1 MPNWCS
7 NIVYVKGTKEAK
19 EKVKEIFLKDEP
31 FAEIK
36 PEPNYDEAAVPWD
49 LTEVLSAKRSGVELE
64 EPKAGRAGAWRDW
77 RIANWGTK
85 WEPSDLEVD
94 LDDEG
99 DLTLVFDTAWS
110 PPTKVLEELSKM
122 EGVEEV
128 VSHFYESGS
137 DFIGIEFFEDGETVE
152 GLVPNLDQFMELLAE
167 AKEKDKGEVFLEE
180 QWALDLASMFL
191 HEDEY

>member
-19 EKVKEIFLKDEP
+19 EKVKDIFSKDEP

-36 PEPNYDEAAVPWD
+36 PHPPGEGGEN
-49 LTEVLSAKRSGVELE
+49 G
-64 EPKAGRAGAWRDW
+64 WRNW
-77 RIANWGTK
+77 RRANWGTK
-85 WEPSDLEVD
+85 WEPTELGVD

-99 DLTLVFDTAWS
+99 NLTLVFDTAWT
-110 PPTKVLEELSKM
+110 PPAPGLEELSKM

-137 DFIGIEFFEDGETVE
+137 DFIGIEFFEGGETVE
-152 GLVPNLDQFMELLAE
+152 ALIPDYDEFMELLQE
-167 AKEKDKGEVFLEE
+167 AKEKDKGEVLLEE